1 MRQFTIIFATAAAL
15 TLAAGAAAALP
26 GGAADSA
33 MRSVETSV
41 VQIHTGRFACHL
53 TRKGWKRDT
62 RPISKS
68 CTKHHR
74 YRCWGTRN
82 CWYRL

>member
-1 MRQFTIIFATAAAL
+1 MRQFTIILATAAAL

-26 GGAADSA
+26 GGTAGTAL
-33 MRSVETSV
+33 RPVETGV

-68 CTKHHR
+68 CAKHHR
-74 YRCWGTRN
+74 YRCWGKRN

>member
-1 MRQFTIIFATAAAL
+1 MRNYMIALTATAAF
-15 TLAAGAAAALP
+15 TLAAGAAYALP
-26 GGAADSA
+26 GALTGSA
-33 MRSVETSV
+33 IRPAETGV

-53 TRKGWKRDT
+53 TRRGWKRDT

-68 CTKHHR
+68 CPRHHR

-82 CWYRL
+82 CWYKL

>member
-1 MRQFTIIFATAAAL
+1 MRTFMITLAATAAL
-15 TLAAGAAAALP
+15 TFAASAVAALP
-26 GGAADSA
+26 GGPIGSGIKADDS
-33 MRSVETSV
+33 RV

-62 RPISKS
+62 RPVSKS
-68 CTKHHR
+68 CTKVHR
-74 YRCWGTRN
+74 YRCWGKRN

>member
-1 MRQFTIIFATAAAL
+1 MRKYMIALAATATL

-26 GGAADSA
+26 GTSVGSA
-33 MRSVETSV
+33 VRPAETGV
-41 VQIHTGRFACHL
+41 VQIHTGRLACHL

-68 CTKHHR
+68 CTRHHR
-74 YRCWGTRN
+74 YRCWGKRN
-82 CWYRL
+82 CWYKL